1 MGKITFITGGARSG
15 KSSFAESLLRGKDNV
30 LYIATALPFDSEM
43 EERIKIHKKERNSHW
58 KTIEAYRDL
67 GRVIRDETPDRGH
80 ILLDCLTI
88 MVSNLMVINNINWEK
103 AGTETV
109 SETEKMIEA
118 EVRMLIEGALNF
130 KGESLVVS
138 NEIGMGVVPPTP
150 LGRHFRDMAGR
161 ANQYVASIADEVYLL
176 VSGIPLKIKG
186 KV

>member
-15 KSSFAESLLRGKDNV
+15 KSSFAESLLRGKDDV
-30 LYIATALPFDSEM
+30 LYIATALPFDGEM
-43 EERIKIHKKERNSHW
+43 EERIKIHKKERNSNW
-58 KTIEAYRDL
+58 KTVEVYRNL
-67 GRVIRDETPDRGH
+67 ERVIRDEASGRGH

-103 AGTETV
+103 ADNKTV

-118 EVRMLIEGALNF
+118 EVKMLMEGANNF
-130 KGESLVVS
+130 GGESLIVS

-161 ANQYVASIADEVYLL
+161 ANQYVASMADEVYLL
-176 VSGIPLKIKG
+176 VSGIPLKVKG
-186 KV
+186 K